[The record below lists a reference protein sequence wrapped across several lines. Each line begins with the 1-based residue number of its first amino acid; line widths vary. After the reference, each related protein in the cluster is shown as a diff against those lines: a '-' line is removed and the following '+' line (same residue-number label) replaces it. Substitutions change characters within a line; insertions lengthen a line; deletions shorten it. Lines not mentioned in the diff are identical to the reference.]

1 MGSVAVCMTK
11 GNGFKLKE
19 GRFSRDIWKKFF
31 MVRGVNWWNS
41 LPRKIGDAPSLGQG
55 IQSQGLFKVRPERA
69 LSNLI

>member
-1 MGSVAVCMTK
+1 MVGMTK

-31 MVRGVNWWNS
+31 MVRVVNWWNS
-41 LPRKIGDAPSLGQG
+41 LPRKMGYAPSLDQG
-55 IQSQGLFKVRPERA
+55 IQSQESLKVRLEGA